1 MDISIS
7 HPFSLCWINRFY
19 CAFFRHILGLGIAAL
34 FSIKC
39 NAADPALSLIRGEA
53 VQGGLMVFQLSQGI
67 TVTLDGTSIPVTPA
81 GFFVIG
87 FHRDDVDPITLTLT
101 SIAGK
106 THKHIVTPRL
116 RDYDVQRINGLNRNQ
131 VTPPEDTIAR
141 IRQDIK
147 TVKNARATLSFFSDA
162 IDNGFSW
169 PSPGRIT
176 GVYGSQRILNGEPR
190 QPHYGIDIAAA
201 EGTPVSASADGIVT
215 MATDLYFTGGTI
227 IIDHGYSLNSTYSHL
242 KNLKVSEGQTLHRG
256 QVIGTVGSTGRS
268 TGPHLDWRI
277 NWGKKRLDPMLLADP
292 YQPSVPAP
300 RPTR

>member
-1 MDISIS
+1 MDIHAS
-7 HPFSLCWINRFY
+7 HPFSLCWINPSYRVFLQ
-19 CAFFRHILGLGIAAL
+19 HILGLFVAVL
-34 FSIKC
+34 FSMKC
-39 NAADPALSLIRGEA
+39 NAADPVLSLIRGEA
-53 VQGGLMVFQLSQGI
+53 TQGGLMVFQLPQGM
-67 TVTLDGTSIPVTPA
+67 TVTLDNTSIPVTPA
-81 GFFVIG
+81 GIFVIG
-87 FHRDDVDPITLTLT
+87 FHRDDADPITLTMT
-101 SIAGK
+101 DIAGE
-106 THKHIVTPRL
+106 THKHIVTPLL
-116 RDYDVQRINGLNRNQ
+116 RDYDVQRIDGLKTNL
-131 VTPPEDTIAR
+131 VTPPEDTFAR

-147 TVKNARATLSFFSDA
+147 TVKKARATISLFSDA

-176 GVYGSQRILNGEPR
+176 GVYGSQRILNGKPR

-215 MATDLYFTGGTI
+215 MAKDLYFTGGTI

-242 KNLKVSEGQTLHRG
+242 KDLKVSEGQTVHRG

-292 YQPSVPAP
+292 YRPSLPAQ